1 MSNDLSSTYGD
12 FYDVGLR
19 LRNDADESEGLNLE
33 ANAIPT
39 ELLPLLPY
47 AEFWGIADDTY
58 RIALVRVAPQH
69 IWNEFREAVKRHKM
83 ALLDWLSGP
92 AADIPPTPEYLAFSF
107 MLQAFDWP
115 REDFSK

>member
-1 MSNDLSSTYGD
+1 MSDDLSTRYGA
-12 FYDVGLR
+12 FYADGLR
-19 LRNDADESEGLNLE
+19 LRSDAGESSDFGLT
-33 ANAIPT
+33 ANMIPV

-58 RIALVRVAPQH
+58 RIELVRVAPQH
-69 IWNEFREAVKRHKM
+69 IWIEFREAVEGHNM

-92 AADIPPTPEYLAFSF
+92 DADRPPTPEYLAFSF

-115 REDFSK
+115 RE

>member
-1 MSNDLSSTYGD
+1 MSDDLSSRYGA
-12 FYDVGLR
+12 FYVEGTRLRSDAGESSHLR
-19 LRNDADESEGLNLE
+19 LAANDA
-33 ANAIPT
+33 PR

-58 RIALVRVAPQH
+58 RIELVRAAPQH
-69 IWNEFREAVKRHKM
+69 IWSEFQEVVKGHKT

-92 AADIPPTPEYLAFSF
+92 AADRPPTPEYLAFSF

-115 REDFSK
+115 RE